1 VTHFLKHRITTIL
14 VPVLYMLCA
23 IFSTAASASDLPAFT
38 IHRADENISIK
49 IDGNLDETVWSER
62 LSRGKMV
69 VIEPDTL
76 ETPAEETESYFF
88 YTDEGL
94 YVGVVN
100 HQKPET
106 LLARLSSR
114 DQFIKRDGVSLT
126 LDPSGEGLY
135 GYWFSVNLGGT
146 LQDGTVIPE
155 RQFSNQWDGA
165 WYGAATETE
174 TGWTAEMFI
183 PWSIMTM
190 PEIDTK
196 TRKMGYYL
204 SRSMAELGERWS
216 YPGLP
221 RTKSTFMS
229 SLQPIE
235 FENVTPKKQLTFY
248 PYASSAYDRN
258 SDHPDAFKGGFDIF
272 WRPLSNLQLT
282 ATVNPDFGNVESD
295 NVVVN
300 LSSFETF
307 FPEKRAFFLEGQEI
321 FNTGPRAREQRGGGT
336 PTSLIYT
343 RRIGAPPKDT
353 GIPGLDLTA
362 VEENQPSELFGA
374 AKVTGQNGNWRYGVI
389 SAFEEDTKLNGT
401 LGGAPFK
408 VTQDGRDFAAGR
420 LLYEDTSTGARRS
433 IGWLTTHVA
442 HPQSDATV
450 HGIDTHYLSQDGR
463 WKADAQLIASD
474 VDDVTGQGGFIDM
487 TYTPQRGRKHSLAI
501 DYFDDKLDIND
512 FGFFRR
518 NDAKGARYSYQRNDS
533 NIAGLQERVSKIRI
547 VEEYNGDNQRTR
559 SGLFTNQELTFDSNN
574 SVFYELNYFPKR
586 WEDRDS
592 GGNGDYRVQGR
603 LQTGFLIKTDDSR
616 PLSMGFGTFYSGE
629 HTGGR
634 TLKYIVESS
643 WRPNDRF
650 SLLAKVSYEDK
661 ESWIVHQ
668 TGREFGA
675 YDAEFWRPKIEMDF
689 FLSARQQFRITAQWA
704 GIRANE
710 SERLSVP
717 LGDGSLLPV
726 NLAAGAGSKDFS
738 ISRVTFQARY
748 RWELAPLSDLFIVY
762 TRGSDVPSMPGDDFG
777 ELLSEA
783 WTDALIDVFVIKLR
797 YRLGS

>member
-1 VTHFLKHRITTIL
+1 MAHLLIRRFTTFLI
-14 VPVLYMLCA
+14 PVLNLLCV
-23 IFSTAASASDLPAFT
+23 STMASSLPAFT
-38 IHRADENISIK
+38 IHRAEADVAVK
-49 IDGNLDETVWSER
+49 IDGNLNEAIWTER
-62 LSRGKMV
+62 LNRGHDMV

-76 ETPAEETESYFF
+76 AEPSRETETYFF
-88 YTDEGL
+88 YTDDGL

-114 DQFIKRDGVSLT
+114 DKFIKRDGVSLT

-165 WYGAATETE
+165 WYGAAAETE

-190 PEIDTK
+190 PEIETSN
-196 TRKMGYYL
+196 RKMGYYL
-204 SRSMAELGERWS
+204 SRLVAERGERWA

-235 FENVTPKKQLTFY
+235 FQNVTPKKQLTFY
-248 PYASSAYDRN
+248 PYASSGYDRN
-258 SDHPDAFKGGFDIF
+258 SHHPDAYKGGFDVF

-300 LSSFETF
+300 LSAFETF

-321 FNTGPRAREQRGGGT
+321 FNTSPRARQQNGGGS

-343 RRIGAPPKDT
+343 RRIGSPPKET
-353 GIPGLDLTA
+353 GVPGLELEL
-362 VEENQPSELFGA
+362 VEEIQPSELFGA
-374 AKVTGQNGNWRYGVI
+374 AKVTGQNGNWRYGFL
-389 SAFEEDTKLNGT
+389 SAFEEDTKLHG
-401 LGGAPFK
+401 LVGGLPFN
-408 VTQDGRDFAAGR
+408 VTQDGRDFAAAR
-420 LLYEDTSTGARRS
+420 VLYEDTSSGARKS
-433 IGWLTTHVA
+433 IGWLSTHVA
-442 HPQSDATV
+442 HPQNDATV
-450 HGIDTHYLSQDGR
+450 HGLDTHYLSQTGR
-463 WKADAQLIASD
+463 WQVDAQLIASD
-474 VDDVTGQGGFIDM
+474 VDDVTGQGGFIDVS
-487 TYTPQRGRKHSLAI
+487 YTPQRGRKHSLAI
-501 DYFDDKLDIND
+501 DYFDDKLEIND

-518 NDAKGARYSYQRNDS
+518 NDVKGARYSYQRNDS
-533 NIAGLQERVSKIRI
+533 NIPGLQERVSKIRLI
-547 VEEYNGDNQRTR
+547 EDYNHNNQRTR
-559 SGLFTNQELTFDSNN
+559 SGLFANQELTFDSNN
-574 SVFYELNYFPKR
+574 NIFYELNYFPKR
-586 WEDRDS
+586 WEDRNS
-592 GGNGDYRVQGR
+592 EGNGAYRVDDR
-603 LQTGFLIKTDDSR
+603 WNTGFFLNTDESK
-616 PLSMGFGTFYSGE
+616 PLSMGLGTFYTGE
-629 HTGGR
+629 HLGGR
-634 TLKYIVESS
+634 TMEYVIESA

-650 SLLAKVSYEDK
+650 SLIAKLAYEDK
-661 ESWIVHQ
+661 QGWVLYQ
-668 TGREFGA
+668 AGRDFGA
-675 YDAEFWRPKIEMDF
+675 YDAEFWRPKIELDF
-689 FLSARQQFRITAQWA
+689 FLSSRQQFRLTAQWA
-704 GIRANE
+704 GIKAEER
-710 SERLSVP
+710 ERLSVP

-726 NLAAGAGSKDFS
+726 NLAPGAADRDFS

-762 TRGSDVPSMPGDDFG
+762 TRGSDVDNMPGEDFS

-783 WTDALIDVFVIKLR
+783 WTEALIDVFVIKLR
-797 YRLGS
+797 YRLGN